1 VVRLRVLVAQM
12 LDVGPGMTCGEWS
25 REHSGA
31 QGARRQC
38 DDQALADGGGEE
50 SHR

>member
-1 VVRLRVLVAQM
+1 VDLRLLVAQM
-12 LDVGPGMTCGEWS
+12 LDVGPRGRVEE
-25 REHSGA
+25 RSGHDAYA
-31 QGARRQC
+31 QGTRRDG